1 MTEPERPG
9 LWRPWRS
16 AALGWLVTAGA
27 LIGGV
32 PIFLSMPPWCDVTL
46 YQMAARNVLNGGV
59 HYRDI
64 FDTNLPGFVWAMA
77 AAKLLFGGWNY
88 EALRAVDLLVIGSS
102 VALLCGWVRRCG
114 ATSCTVAWLVAAAAL
129 YYPFTPEFSHIQRD
143 PWMLLPA
150 ALAARLRLRR
160 VMGGVEVRPPPPSPF
175 PSGRGEL
182 TEPNPL
188 TPFPKKEGG
197 TEPNTADTKQP
208 EVVLS
213 PSPCSGPREAPLTG
227 PESKQGGVG
236 EGLLRRSSI
245 LEGFLWGA
253 AVWLKPHVVVPAFLV
268 WVVSAVL
275 LARRESRTRVL
286 ADLGALMAG
295 GLLAGAP
302 GVAWLIGTGAWP
314 YFLDIFL
321 NWNPAYFADS
331 GSLNDRAGAL
341 FTCFRPWS
349 MLHYPAIALA
359 VLALWEGRV
368 WSRTPGWPARLPR
381 PRWWYAP
388 AESERAAS
396 ARLLLAA
403 FYLGWLAQAVFL
415 QRGFE
420 YVHAPLLL
428 LAFAVVASQRWCF
441 GFVYL
446 LWFVAVGALLNVA
459 DTDPRAAQVA
469 STLNPDAPYIKFEKH
484 PLADWSVM
492 KLWPRTWREGGS
504 PELRDRLGQYTNIHC
519 GTQWRELNDVANYL
533 RTVEPPIGPGE
544 LNCWNDSTHP
554 LYLMLDV
561 DPATRYMHYGTAFAI
576 KENIELRPGERSKRQ
591 QIADAVAN
599 SRQRYVVSDLVRM
612 CWDRVSPYDPSAWAP
627 GDPLPVWLPANERQK
642 FPWNQPVVY
651 RSGRYVVHKID
662 PSIPL
667 GTIRVPDWNSLDQ
680 LPFFGPDE

>member
-1 MTEPERPG
+1 M
-9 LWRPWRS
+9 
-16 AALGWLVTAGA
+16 
-27 LIGGV
+27 
-32 PIFLSMPPWCDVTL
+32 
-46 YQMAARNVLNGGV
+46 
-59 HYRDI
+59 
-64 FDTNLPGFVWAMA
+64 
-77 AAKLLFGGWNY
+77 
-88 EALRAVDLLVIGSS
+88 
-102 VALLCGWVRRCG
+102 
-114 ATSCTVAWLVAAAAL
+114 
-129 YYPFTPEFSHIQRD
+129 
-143 PWMLLPA
+143 
-150 ALAARLRLRR
+150 
-160 VMGGVEVRPPPPSPF
+160 
-175 PSGRGEL
+175 
-182 TEPNPL
+182 
-188 TPFPKKEGG
+188 
-197 TEPNTADTKQP
+197 
-208 EVVLS
+208 VLS

-236 EGLLRRSSI
+236 EGLLLRSSI

-275 LARRESRTRVL
+275 LVRRESQSRVL
-286 ADLGALMAG
+286 ADLGALITG

-302 GVAWLIGTGAWP
+302 GIAWLIGTGAWP
-314 YFLDIFL
+314 HFLDIFL

-331 GSLNDRAGAL
+331 GSLNDRAGTL
-341 FTCFRPWS
+341 FKCFRPWS
-349 MLHYPAIALA
+349 VLHYPAIAIA

-368 WSRTPGWPARLPR
+368 WSRTSGPPARLPR
-381 PRWWYAP
+381 PRRWYSP
-388 AESERAAS
+388 AESEGAAS

-403 FYLGWLAQAVFL
+403 LYLGWLAQAVFL

-459 DTDPRAAQVA
+459 DVDPRAARVA
-469 STLNPDAPYIKFEKH
+469 SALNPDAPYIKFDKH

-492 KLWPRTWREGGS
+492 KLWPRAWSEGGS
-504 PELRDRLGQYTNIHC
+504 PELRDRLGQYTDIHC

-576 KENIELRPGERSKRQ
+576 RERADLPPGEKSKRQ
-591 QIADAVAN
+591 QIADAVAR
-599 SRQRYVVSDLVRM
+599 SRQRYVVSDLLRM
-612 CWDRVSPYDPSAWAP
+612 SWNRNSPYDPSSWVP

-662 PSIPL
+662 PNIPL
-667 GTIRVPDWNSLDQ
+667 GTIRVPDWDSLDQ